1 MHPSPQEVRNPWKI
15 AFHPRTMPPE
25 NDRLPACEALI
36 PRGVEKR
43 VKIVNILGS
52 PRKNGTSGRIAH
64 AFTDTAAAYGAAV
77 IDYQLNQMQ
86 YRGCQGCEGCHTRV
100 EHCVLLDDV
109 TPLLED
115 MHRADVVVF
124 SSPVYFGDTCGQF
137 TSFYDRMWS
146 LIDPNRPRD
155 ENNSRLPPGKT
166 AVLILTHV
174 DATGV
179 YTDVVERYTQ
189 YLVWFGFE
197 VRSIVAGGLRLA
209 SGSDIDSHLDAAS
222 ALARELV
229 RGE

>member
-1 MHPSPQEVRNPWKI
+1 
-15 AFHPRTMPPE
+15 MPPE
-25 NDRLPACEALI
+25 KRSPPARRALT
-36 PRGVEKR
+36 PWGKETR

-52 PRKNGTSGRIAH
+52 PRKNGTSGRIAR
-64 AFTDTAAAYGAAV
+64 AFADTAAAYGATV

-86 YRGCQGCEGCHTRV
+86 YRGCQGCDGCHTRV

-109 TPLLED
+109 TALLED
-115 MHRADVVVF
+115 LHRADVAVF

-137 TSFYDRMWS
+137 KSFYDRMWS
-146 LIDPNRPRD
+146 LIDPNRPSD

-174 DATGV
+174 DAAGA

-189 YLVWFGFE
+189 YLGWFGFE
-197 VRSIVAGGLRLA
+197 VRTIVAGGLRLA
-209 SGSDIDSHLDAAS
+209 SGSDIDAHLDAAS
-222 ALARELV
+222 ALARELL

>member
-1 MHPSPQEVRNPWKI
+1 M
-15 AFHPRTMPPE
+15 
-25 NDRLPACEALI
+25 
-36 PRGVEKR
+36 
-43 VKIVNILGS
+43 KIVNILGS
-52 PRKNGTSGRIAH
+52 PRKNGTSGRIAR
-64 AFTDTAAAYGAAV
+64 AFADTAAAYGAVV

-109 TPLLED
+109 TALLED
-115 MHRADVVVF
+115 LHRADVAVF

-137 TSFYDRMWS
+137 KSFYDRMWS
-146 LIDPNRPRD
+146 LIDPNRPSD

-174 DATGV
+174 DAAGA

-189 YLVWFGFE
+189 YLGWFGFE
-197 VRSIVAGGLRLA
+197 VRTIVAGGLRLA
-209 SGSDIDSHLDAAS
+209 SGSDIDAHLDAAS
-222 ALARELV
+222 ALARELL